1 MKSLRSIGV
10 TAFCVAVLLAL
21 SLSQA
26 EAAGQPVFSPPYDV
40 ELFVR
45 GSFNSWG
52 LGSEMKFDSTDNEY
66 VAYVELTQGG
76 HAFKIASEDWLT
88 VDLGFADDGI
98 AELGVPEPLTTTPG
112 YGNVYIEVAYP
123 GVYSFR
129 LDVSDLGNPSV
140 LVEYARP
147 GGDGTDRYTQFY
159 AGAMYFFDCLGA
171 ASPVV
176 TDITVNG
183 GLHARQTPAGGFIYR
198 DIVQIDGVG
207 YDQYGREYRMNL
219 TAPLVFNGKPNGSS
233 TFSNVATATFIAQ
246 DDGPNLHFRYLEK
259 LTYGPNGEVRRE
271 FVFYEEACSE

>member
-1 MKSLRSIGV
+1 MKTLRSIGV
-10 TAFCVAVLLAL
+10 TAFGAAVLLGMD
-21 SLSQA
+21 LSQA
-26 EAAGQPVFSPPYDV
+26 VAAGKPVFSPPYNV

-52 LGSEMKFDSTDNEY
+52 LGGEMKFDSSGNEY

-76 HAFKIASEDWLT
+76 HEFKIASEDWLA

-112 YGNVYIEVAYP
+112 YGNVYLEVADP

-140 LVEYARP
+140 LIEYARP
-147 GGDGTDRYTQFY
+147 GGDGTDRYTQVY
-159 AGAMYFFDCLGA
+159 PGVAYFFDCLGA
-171 ASPVV
+171 ANPVV

-183 GLHARQTPAGGFIYR
+183 GLHVRQTPAGGFIYR
-198 DIVQIDGVG
+198 DNVQIDGVG
-207 YDQYGREYRMNL
+207 FDQYGREYRMNL

-233 TFSNVATATFIAQ
+233 TFSNVATGTFIAQ
-246 DDGPNLHFRYLEK
+246 DDGPNLRFRYLEK
-259 LTYGPNGEVRRE
+259 LMYGSNGAIKRE
-271 FVFYEEACSE
+271 FVFYAETCRE